1 MENQELTVQQELKE
15 LARILTD
22 LDIEA
27 VKFDEGNGAAGRR
40 IRSYLADLRKNMQD
54 LRFRIQEQKNK
65 RRALKK
71 AESQK

>member
-1 MENQELTVQQELKE
+1 MENQELPVQQELKE